1 MASANIEQIT
11 GRIIFFI
18 SSVYRRADGFDQV
31 QQRLESLRQEYAKG
45 EQMLQDLE
53 REAQQ
58 IRDSLLRIAGAIQ
71 VLEELQQGAGA
82 VGGVDGDADGDADG
96 DG

>member
-1 MASANIEQIT
+1 VN
-11 GRIIFFI
+11 
-18 SSVYRRADGFDQV
+18 DGFDQV